1 MPGTLGT
8 GVFAIFFVFRRFF
21 LAFRRINSIED
32 HFFSALK
39 VLRTYRFVNQF
50 VGVSLY
56 ANGMPL
62 PEWLKRQ
69 LNENE
74 NLLTL

>member
-1 MPGTLGT
+1 MPGTPGT
-8 GVFAIFFVFRRFF
+8 GEFAIFFVFRRFF

-39 VLRTYRFVNQF
+39 VLRTYRFVNQL
-50 VGVSLY
+50 VGVLLH
-56 ANGMPL
+56 AKGMPL

-74 NLLTL
+74 NLLTV